1 MNITI
6 VKLLSQDNK
15 KEYYTLQWGRNAN
28 ERKATGVFTYVRPI
42 NQLQKNHNK
51 EALAILETKRSQMI
65 FDAQSIGSS
74 YFPQHKIKA
83 NFLDYYQN
91 YIKENRTAGNR
102 HLETSL
108 SAFKAFLKK
117 DFISASD
124 ITENLCKTFRDYLV
138 KKFNGETPANYFM
151 RFKRVLRAAKK
162 DGYFRES
169 SAEDIVAKTNKNK
182 QIKEVLSEEEYESLM
197 NTPCTNYEVKKAIVF
212 SLYTGLRWADVKPL
226 QWENIKST
234 SIVLNQKKTG
244 IALEVPLHEIATQL
258 SGERKDGIVFH
269 LPTQDGANKVLRKW
283 ALDAGLN
290 KHITWHCARHS
301 FSVLL
306 QQKGVDLATVAGMLG
321 HTTTKYV
328 QQTYKRYLQSSSK
341 EAIKKLPSPV

>member
-1 MNITI
+1 
-6 VKLLSQDNK
+6 
-15 KEYYTLQWGRNAN
+15 
-28 ERKATGVFTYVRPI
+28 
-42 NQLQKNHNK
+42 
-51 EALAILETKRSQMI
+51 
-65 FDAQSIGSS
+65 
-74 YFPQHKIKA
+74 
-83 NFLDYYQN
+83 
-91 YIKENRTAGNR
+91 
-102 HLETSL
+102 
-108 SAFKAFLKK
+108 
-117 DFISASD
+117 
-124 ITENLCKTFRDYLV
+124 
-138 KKFNGETPANYFM
+138 M
-151 RFKRVLRAAKK
+151 RFKRVLKAAKK

-169 SAEDIVAKTNKNK
+169 PAEDIAAKTNKNK

-197 NTPCTNYEVKKAIVF
+197 NTPCTNYEVKKAFVF

-234 SIVLNQKKTG
+234 SIVLKQKKTG

-258 SGERKDGIVFH
+258 LGERKDGIVFH

-283 ALDAGLN
+283 ALDAGLD

-328 QQTYKRYLQSSSK
+328 QQTYKRYLQSSAK
-341 EAIKKLPSPV
+341 EAIKKLPSST